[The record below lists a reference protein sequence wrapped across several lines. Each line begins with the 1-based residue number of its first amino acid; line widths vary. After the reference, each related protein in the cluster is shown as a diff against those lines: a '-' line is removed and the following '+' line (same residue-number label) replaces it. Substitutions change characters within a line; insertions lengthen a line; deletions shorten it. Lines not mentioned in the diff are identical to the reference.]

1 MKRGLRVFLIT
12 FLIISGFCIAASSA
26 NFPSKPINLVIEY
39 KAGGGTDMIMRT
51 IADAMARYG
60 GWEIRATNMPGAVGS
75 LATDFVYNKPSDGYW
90 ILGASNYNKALRVM
104 GYHESIPW
112 KDWQHYKMANS
123 IQSFAVQPDSPI
135 KTFKDLIEL
144 AKKKPEQFKISNS
157 GIGGIWHEGVAL
169 VSNIAGVKFIDVPY
183 DGGAPA
189 TVALLQNEVDVV
201 ASGLH
206 EQVEYIK
213 AGKIRPLAVMAPEAI
228 NIEGYGFVP
237 SIKEY
242 LPELE
247 SYLPHGATY
256 SLVIKRDTPV
266 EILEEFEKLF
276 IEASK
281 DKALQDLIKK
291 RYFLLSVATGSK
303 ADKQAAL
310 AESITSHLYW
320 DIGIGEVNP
329 DELTIPRVTEFN
341 NWWPPADYEPILK

>member
-1 MKRGLRVFLIT
+1 MKRRLIVL
-12 FLIISGFCIAASSA
+12 FIILLAVSTFCITASSA
-26 NFPSKPINLVIEY
+26 NFPNKPINLIIEY

-51 IADAMARYG
+51 IADAIARNTD
-60 GWEIRATNMPGAVGS
+60 WEVRDTNLPGAVGS
-75 LATDFVYNKPSDGYW
+75 IATDFIYNKPADGYW
-90 ILGASNYNKALRVM
+90 VLGASNYNKALRVM

-123 IQSFAVQPDSPI
+123 IQSFAVLPDSPI

-144 AKKKPEQFKISNS
+144 AKKDPGKIKISNS

-169 VSNIAGVKFIDVPY
+169 VANIADVKFIDVPY
-183 DGGAPA
+183 AGGAPA

-228 NIEGYGFVP
+228 NIEGYGLVP

-266 EILEEFEKLF
+266 DILEKIEKAF

-281 DKALQDLIKK
+281 DKSLQDLIKK
-291 RYFLLSVATGSK
+291 RYFLLSVATGAN

-329 DELTIPRVTEFN
+329 NELGIPKVTEFN
-341 NWWPPADYEPILK
+341 NWWPPTDYEPILK